1 MSVSARPRLV
11 ALPASTALA
20 GVDRGGWL
28 AVIHAHL
35 ISLQAVAD
43 VLAPAPA
50 PNTPSAPAT
59 STQEDA

>member
-1 MSVSARPRLV
+1 MIAVSARPLL
-11 ALPASTALA
+11 AASTAPA
-20 GVDRGGWL
+20 GADRDGGP

-35 ISLQAVAD
+35 ISLRAVAD

-50 PNTPSAPAT
+50 PAALSAPAT